1 MISLKEL
8 LAKQFLEPSHVC
20 DHDFMICAANH
31 TLNDE
36 FKDASEAI
44 SYLSK
49 PLYRQ
54 AKTLR
59 IAYLSSC
66 LKKNLDDEAYRVF
79 KSLSYQT
86 SKSLL
91 IKMLTVEGN
100 PAIQKSCFDLF
111 AQRYLPNLKG
121 SIASNFLG
129 QTYKNKLSAKD
140 HIFFIMSAHQ
150 VGHIGKTKA
159 IKLLEEVY
167 LIHKTLL
174 VLMDVTLCLHKLGH
188 PRKGAAFFMQYQGR
202 HSSSQYDTYIQ
213 YGHQCKPKFL
223 NYYVYLEN
231 DNWELEELTWTS
243 HKKLKD
249 QKWLK
254 TPFNQSSIFNRG
266 LRSTNPIVFIG
277 LLFQISSK
285 AINSSLLIHLID
297 VFIKQNNHTSRNSE
311 GIFIGLSYLFKHKA
325 SGNLAAKINSLNKY
339 VVDKTKPTYYG
350 FFLPLGKSF
359 FSKYIDKNYDEIIEK
374 FSSNTQFKTMKF
386 DYRYTWTL
394 HARIWLHVF
403 KFGNKSL
410 TKLAVSS
417 YALRMNLSILNNAY
431 ECFQGNDLIASLSRS
446 LRNKFWK
453 TYYEWAESFYLVTN
467 FTGPRLP
474 YDSHEGTILDLDS
487 GHTRSLKLAVNS
499 FKKSNSLKNFL
510 RLYKSVLNNNDIDKL
525 LDNSKD
531 CLLVPLNFFDQ
542 LKQYKFLYTSLS
554 DDGRLTINLNHIMSM
569 AKAKKF
575 DFPMFY
581 KPSKDIFYY
590 YDRRRSGELPLL
602 EFLMYI
608 REYGVQS
615 LKNKIVMRKINLW
628 SLVQIKKFKKNQKL
642 NNFFRKEI
650 SELNGLH
657 AKYSQPLKSNQVSV
671 SEFANN
677 PIQSIIV
684 KKVFHGR
691 YRSEIANH
699 PNLLNALDELS
710 DHYQNMND
718 VSEYTVEEL
727 NYLYFFCYQLYCNHR
742 ESSTMFPAIDDCS
755 NLILEKKLFLI
766 SKEIIHHVTNII
778 SQDFKKFF
786 SVIGAPNEKTDFYSV
801 RHLLYKDFGVND
813 KFISAFIKYI
823 FQADHHDLFLEGN
836 YFLYELCRDLKF
848 NETKIPVNDGR
859 KHLTLALINVLSNSK
874 TPIKKL
880 PDMSYCYVFNRYGS
894 SNCGCLCS
902 ERHKLNQD
910 LVTKHK
916 FQLVGGNEKIFSWV
930 RNSLA
935 DYSWYKRND
944 FFGHTFF
951 DLFRMK
957 DHEHLSEFYENQA
970 QA

>member
-1 MISLKEL
+1 MSSLKEL

-31 TLNDE
+31 TLDDE
-36 FKDASEAI
+36 FKDANEAI

-140 HIFFIMSAHQ
+140 HIFFIMSAHE
-150 VGHIGKTKA
+150 VGHIGKTKT

-188 PRKGAAFFMQYQGR
+188 PRKGAAFFMKYQGR

-231 DNWELEELTWTS
+231 DNWELEELIWTS

-249 QKWLK
+249 QKWLNS
-254 TPFNQSSIFNRG
+254 PYNQSSIFNRG

-325 SGNLAAKINSLNKY
+325 SGNLAAKIDSLNKY

-374 FSSNTQFKTMKF
+374 FSSNTQFKTMKL
-386 DYRYTWTL
+386 DYHNTWTL

-403 KFGNKSL
+403 NFGNKPL

-417 YALRMNLSILNNAY
+417 YALRKNLSIMNNGGEY
-431 ECFQGNDLIASLSRS
+431 YREKNDLIDSLSRS
-446 LRNKFWK
+446 ARNKFWK
-453 TYYEWAESFYLVTN
+453 IYYQWAESFYLKTN
-467 FTGPRLP
+467 CILPRIEFY
-474 YDSHEGTILDLDS
+474 YDYAHQILDLDS
-487 GHTRSLKLAVNS
+487 YHTTSLKQAVKS
-499 FKKSNSLKNFL
+499 FEKSNSLKNFL
-510 RLYKSVLNNNDIDKL
+510 RLYKSMLKNNHLNKL
-525 LDNSKD
+525 LENPKD
-531 CLLVPLNFFDQ
+531 CFPVPLNFFDQ
-542 LKQYKFLYTSLS
+542 LKKYKFLCALLK
-554 DDGRLTINLNHIMSM
+554 DERRLTVNLNYIMSM
-569 AKAKKF
+569 TKAKKL
-575 DFPMFY
+575 DFPMLFEA
-581 KPSKDIFYY
+581 SKNIF
-590 YDRRRSGELPLL
+590 L
-602 EFLMYI
+602 
-608 REYGVQS
+608 
-615 LKNKIVMRKINLW
+615 
-628 SLVQIKKFKKNQKL
+628 
-642 NNFFRKEI
+642 
-650 SELNGLH
+650 
-657 AKYSQPLKSNQVSV
+657 
-671 SEFANN
+671 
-677 PIQSIIV
+677 
-684 KKVFHGR
+684 
-691 YRSEIANH
+691 
-699 PNLLNALDELS
+699 
-710 DHYQNMND
+710 
-718 VSEYTVEEL
+718 
-727 NYLYFFCYQLYCNHR
+727 
-742 ESSTMFPAIDDCS
+742 
-755 NLILEKKLFLI
+755 
-766 SKEIIHHVTNII
+766 
-778 SQDFKKFF
+778 
-786 SVIGAPNEKTDFYSV
+786 
-801 RHLLYKDFGVND
+801 
-813 KFISAFIKYI
+813 
-823 FQADHHDLFLEGN
+823 
-836 YFLYELCRDLKF
+836 
-848 NETKIPVNDGR
+848 
-859 KHLTLALINVLSNSK
+859 
-874 TPIKKL
+874 
-880 PDMSYCYVFNRYGS
+880 
-894 SNCGCLCS
+894 
-902 ERHKLNQD
+902 
-910 LVTKHK
+910 
-916 FQLVGGNEKIFSWV
+916 
-930 RNSLA
+930 
-935 DYSWYKRND
+935 
-944 FFGHTFF
+944 
-951 DLFRMK
+951 
-957 DHEHLSEFYENQA
+957 
-970 QA
+970 